1 MRRRIRR
8 SRSVGAAVALTL
20 LALAMLASS
29 TFPLGGI
36 GGPYNAPSPTRF
48 ESLAHASGTGI
59 VSVGV
64 TPAAA
69 TLAAGANLTFAP
81 DPVCSPSP
89 CPAGVVYSWSLTRP
103 LGQLDYSTSN
113 ANSLS
118 TNIPTEG
125 EVPVGL
131 AFDSSNGDLYVTN
144 DESTNGYVDSSV
156 AVISAS
162 SNSLLGLIQVGGS
175 PTGIAYDPDNGDLY
189 VTDCG
194 TSNMSVISGA
204 TNTVVATF
212 PFTLTGCAIGSKMFM
227 NFAGIAYDPVSHSI
241 YASNY
246 GNGTVS
252 EINTTTDRV
261 VQAISVGGEPWGLVY
276 APPEHELFVSEF
288 NSPYL
293 GVIDTRTD
301 TLVTRVS
308 LDELPS
314 GVDYDPAN
322 GDVYVADASF
332 WVKNPAGNG
341 DVAVV
346 NASTNSLVTMIRTKG
361 YPWSVAYDSGNGCVY
376 ETDSNTTVMN
386 VISTTTNTVVGTVP
400 IGRSAWGYSND
411 FADLYEPRSGQV
423 YVSGFNSTMV
433 AVISGARDA
442 NTFTAGPTAGSLTLF
457 VNATWNGTTV
467 QSQAVPITITGGG
480 QSSLTSVTVT
490 PSSDSLA
497 PGMSAGFSATAACT
511 GGACPAGATYTWSR
525 TNLLGG
531 LNSTI
536 GQSVTFTAGPNS
548 GSETIFVNA
557 TLSGRMVQS
566 APVLIDIAPGALPTL
581 TSVTVAPGGA
591 ALGPGGVADF
601 LALPVCL
608 GGACPQGSSF
618 EWSLTNALGTLNS
631 TLGSQVAFTAL
642 GTGGIDVLFVNVSLN
657 GAKVQSFPVM
667 VSIQSPT
674 LSALTGVAIYPNK
687 VTLTIGEVQ
696 RFVALPLCLPYPC
709 PTRDLVLTWHIDNLI
724 GILNGTTGFNV
735 TLAAGL
741 ETGTARL
748 ILVATLGGLSVSTA
762 SLVTVSVTGTGSS
775 PSGDWT
781 ILGVPLQ
788 WWEIGGL
795 IAVSVAVVWLAV
807 VGRAPGSGR
816 RARGGTAGSGHGRW
830 RRSKAT
836 VDGRE
841 GSGETTVPSDQTS
854 AGHHPQPDETPTSA
868 EAERS
873 PDSS

>member
-1 MRRRIRR
+1 M
-8 SRSVGAAVALTL
+8 ALTL
-20 LALAMLASS
+20 LTLAMLASS
-29 TFPLGGI
+29 SFPLGGI
-36 GGPYNAPSPTRF
+36 CGPYTAPSPTRF

-64 TPAAA
+64 TPFAA
-69 TLAAGANLTFAP
+69 TLAAGANITFAP
-81 DPVCSPSP
+81 NPVCSPSP

-175 PTGIAYDPDNGDLY
+175 PTGIAYDP
-189 VTDCG
+189 
-194 TSNMSVISGA
+194 A
-204 TNTVVATF
+204 
-212 PFTLTGCAIGSKMFM
+212 
-227 NFAGIAYDPVSHSI
+227 SHSI

-246 GNGTVS
+246 WNGTVS

-386 VISTTTNTVVGTVP
+386 VISTTTNTVVGTLPV
-400 IGRSAWGYSND
+400 GRSAWGYSND
-411 FADLYEPRSGQV
+411 FADLYEPRSGRV

-467 QSQAVPITITGGG
+467 QSQAIPITITGGG
-480 QSSLTSVTVT
+480 QPALTSVAVT

-497 PGMSAGFSATAACT
+497 PGMSAGFSASALCT
-511 GGACPAGATYTWSR
+511 GGACAPGATYTWSR

-531 LNSTI
+531 LNSTL
-536 GQSVTFTAGPNS
+536 GQSVTFTAGPSS

-557 TLSGRMVQS
+557 TLSGRTVQS
-566 APVLIDIAPGALPTL
+566 APVLIDISPGALPTL

-618 EWSLTNALGTLNS
+618 AWSLTNALGTLNT
-631 TLGSQVAFTAL
+631 TLGSQVAFTAQ
-642 GTGGIDVLFVNVSLN
+642 GTGGVDVLFVNVSLN
-657 GAKVQSFPVM
+657 GAKTQSSPVM

-674 LSALTGVAIYPNK
+674 MSALTGVAIYPNK

-724 GILNGTTGFNV
+724 GILNSTTGFKIS
-735 TLAAGL
+735 LAAGL

-748 ILVATLGGLSVSTA
+748 ILVATLGGLSVSGA
-762 SLVTVSVTGTGSS
+762 ALITVSVTGTGSS

-781 ILGVPLQ
+781 VLGVPLL

-795 IAVSVAVVWLAV
+795 VVVFAAVVWLAI
-807 VGRAPGSGR
+807 VGKAPDSGG

-830 RRSKAT
+830 RRSKA
-836 VDGRE
+836 VVEGPE
-841 GSGETTVPSDQTS
+841 GSEASTAPSEQIPTEYR
-854 AGHHPQPDETPTSA
+854 PQNDETPASA
-868 EAERS
+868 EVEGTS
-873 PDSS
+873 ESS

>member
-1 MRRRIRR
+1 M
-8 SRSVGAAVALTL
+8 ALTL
-20 LALAMLASS
+20 LTLAMLASS
-29 TFPLGGI
+29 SFPLGGI
-36 GGPYNAPSPTRF
+36 GGPYTAPSPTRF

-64 TPAAA
+64 TPFAA
-69 TLAAGANLTFAP
+69 TLAAGANITFAP
-81 DPVCSPSP
+81 NPVCSPSP

-175 PTGIAYDPDNGDLY
+175 PTGIAYDP
-189 VTDCG
+189 
-194 TSNMSVISGA
+194 A
-204 TNTVVATF
+204 
-212 PFTLTGCAIGSKMFM
+212 
-227 NFAGIAYDPVSHSI
+227 SHSI

-246 GNGTVS
+246 WNGTVS

-386 VISTTTNTVVGTVP
+386 VISTTTNTVVGTLPV
-400 IGRSAWGYSND
+400 GRSAWGYSND
-411 FADLYEPRSGQV
+411 FADLYEPRSGRV

-467 QSQAVPITITGGG
+467 QSQAIPITITGGG
-480 QSSLTSVTVT
+480 QPALTSVAVT

-497 PGMSAGFSATAACT
+497 PGMSAGFSASALCT
-511 GGACPAGATYTWSR
+511 GGACAPGATYTWSR

-531 LNSTI
+531 LNSTL
-536 GQSVTFTAGPNS
+536 GQSVTFTAGPSS

-557 TLSGRMVQS
+557 TLSGRTVQS
-566 APVLIDIAPGALPTL
+566 APVLIDISPGALPTL

-618 EWSLTNALGTLNS
+618 AWSLTNALGTLNT
-631 TLGSQVAFTAL
+631 TLGSQVAFTAQ
-642 GTGGIDVLFVNVSLN
+642 GTGGVDVLFVNVSLN
-657 GAKVQSFPVM
+657 GAKTQSSPVM

-674 LSALTGVAIYPNK
+674 MSALTGVAIYPNK

-724 GILNGTTGFNV
+724 GILNSTTGFKIS
-735 TLAAGL
+735 LAAGL

-748 ILVATLGGLSVSTA
+748 ILVATLGGLSVSGA
-762 SLVTVSVTGTGSS
+762 ALITVSVTGTGSS

-781 ILGVPLQ
+781 VLGVPLL

-795 IAVSVAVVWLAV
+795 VVVFAAVVWLAI
-807 VGRAPGSGR
+807 VGKAPDSGG

-830 RRSKAT
+830 RRSKA
-836 VDGRE
+836 VVEGPE
-841 GSGETTVPSDQTS
+841 GSEASTAPSEQIPTEYR
-854 AGHHPQPDETPTSA
+854 PQNDETPASA
-868 EAERS
+868 EVEGTS
-873 PDSS
+873 ESS